1 MRSMIYSNISYFK
14 NNRGMTSGVW
24 HRVKVKRYHRDVQ
37 LTVDRELVVIGRFCA
52 NIKKTKI

>member
-1 MRSMIYSNISYFK
+1 M
-14 NNRGMTSGVW
+14 W

-52 NIKKTKI
+52 DIEKTKIFSTNNLLPQKN